1 MCCSPGRRR
10 DILKIGILRGRVVYI
25 YVVDEKKNDIMK
37 GPEFLKYINPVLTT
51 LQANGGAGNSSNVIE
66 QIIEELGITDEEL
79 EEATSNG
86 QSRIRNQIQWARF
99 YLFKAGLID
108 NAQRGI
114 WRLTN
119 EGLEKTLTDDDVY
132 ILFKGVQESVKKSP
146 TVTPKKLDQKFEETA
161 TEDEEHSI
169 GLLNLIQNLPA
180 GGFEKLCKRLLTEI
194 GINDIT
200 ITGGSGDQ
208 GIDGKG
214 IVKLND
220 VVSLNIV
227 FQCKRY
233 KETVSPHHVRDFR
246 GAMQGRGEKGLIIT
260 TGRFTKEAK
269 NEANRDGVTPIEL
282 IDGDRLV
289 ELFEKH
295 HLGLKPVIVF
305 EIDYEFFKGFN

>member
-1 MCCSPGRRR
+1 
-10 DILKIGILRGRVVYI
+10 
-25 YVVDEKKNDIMK
+25 MK
-37 GPEFLKYINPVLTT
+37 GPEFLKYIKPILLA
-51 LQANGGAGNSSNVIE
+51 LQSNGGAGNSSSTIDKVVE
-66 QIIEELGITDEEL
+66 SLGIKEEDL
-79 EEATSNG
+79 EQVTSNG

-119 EGLEKTLTDDDVY
+119 LGLEASLTDNEVY
-132 ILFKGVQESVKKSP
+132 NLFKGVQDSVKK
-146 TVTPKKLDQKFEETA
+146 TPIKASKKEEVAFEEIT
-161 TEDEEHSI
+161 TEDEEHSSS
-169 GLLNLIQNLPA
+169 LLNLIQNLSPS
-180 GGFEKLCKRLLTEI
+180 GFEKLCKRLLTEI
-194 GINDIT
+194 GINDIS

-269 NEANRDGVTPIEL
+269 NEANREGVTPIEL
-282 IDGDRLV
+282 IDGERLV
-289 ELFEKH
+289 DLFEKYS
-295 HLGLKPVIVF
+295 LGLKPVTVY
-305 EIDYEFFKGFN
+305 EIDKEFFKGFN

>member
-1 MCCSPGRRR
+1 
-10 DILKIGILRGRVVYI
+10 
-25 YVVDEKKNDIMK
+25 MK

-66 QIIEELGITDEEL
+66 QIIEGLGITDDEL

-86 QSRIRNQIQWARF
+86 QSRVRNQIQWARF

-108 NAQRGI
+108 NSQRGI

-119 EGLEKTLTDDDVY
+119 EGLEKVLTNEDVY
-132 ILFKGVQESVKKSP
+132 TLFKSVQESVKKSP
-146 TVTPKKLDQKFEETA
+146 IITPKKLELKFEDTT

-169 GLLNLIQNLPA
+169 GLLSLIQNLPA
-180 GGFEKLCKRLLTEI
+180 VGFEKLCKRLLTEI

-260 TGRFTKEAK
+260 TGRFSKEAK
-269 NEANRDGVTPIEL
+269 NEASRDGVTPIEL

-289 ELFEKH
+289 ELFEKY

>member
-1 MCCSPGRRR
+1 
-10 DILKIGILRGRVVYI
+10 
-25 YVVDEKKNDIMK
+25 MK
-37 GPEFLKYINPVLTT
+37 GPEFLKYISPVLTA
-51 LQANGGAGNSSNVIE
+51 LQANGGAGDSSDIIDQVIGK
-66 QIIEELGITDEEL
+66 LGITESEL
-79 EEATSNG
+79 EETTANG

-108 NAQRGI
+108 NTQRGI

-119 EGLEKTLTDDDVY
+119 EGLDKKLNEEGIY
-132 ILFKGVQESVKKSP
+132 SLFKGVQENVKK
-146 TVTPKKLDQKFEETA
+146 TPSSKTKKLEPKFENIP

-169 GLLNLIQNLPA
+169 GLISIIQNLKPA
-180 GGFEKLCKRLLTEI
+180 GFEKLCKRLLTEI
-194 GINDIT
+194 GINEIS
-200 ITGGSGDQ
+200 ITGGTGDQ

-269 NEANRDGVTPIEL
+269 NEANREGVTPIEL

-289 ELFEKH
+289 ELFEKYR
-295 HLGLKPVIVF
+295 LGLKPVTVF
-305 EIDYEFFKGFN
+305 EIDQEFFKNFS

>member
-1 MCCSPGRRR
+1 
-10 DILKIGILRGRVVYI
+10 
-25 YVVDEKKNDIMK
+25 MK
-37 GPEFLKYINPVLTT
+37 GPEFLKYINPVLKT
-51 LQANGGAGNSSNVIE
+51 LQSNGGAGNSTDVIE
-66 QIIEELGITDEEL
+66 QVIAKIGVSEKEL
-79 EEATSNG
+79 EETTSNG
-86 QSRIRNQIQWARF
+86 QSRVRNQIQWARF

-108 NAQRGI
+108 NSQHGI

-119 EGLEKTLTDDDVY
+119 EGLEKKLAEEDVY
-132 ILFKGVQESVKKSP
+132 HLFKSVQESVKKSSITKEQKP
-146 TVTPKKLDQKFEETA
+146 ELKFENTS

-169 GLLNLIQNLPA
+169 GLINLIQSLSA

-194 GINDIT
+194 GINEIV

-214 IVKLND
+214 VVKLND

-269 NEANRDGVTPIEL
+269 NEANRDGVTPI
-282 IDGDRLV
+282 
-289 ELFEKH
+289 
-295 HLGLKPVIVF
+295 
-305 EIDYEFFKGFN
+305 

>member
-1 MCCSPGRRR
+1 
-10 DILKIGILRGRVVYI
+10 
-25 YVVDEKKNDIMK
+25 MK
-37 GPEFLKYINPVLTT
+37 GPEFLKYVNPVLTA
-51 LQANGGAGNSSNVIE
+51 LQLNGGAGDSSDIIE
-66 QIIEELGITDEEL
+66 QVIDKLGITENDL
-79 EEATSNG
+79 EETTSNG

-119 EGLEKTLTDDDVY
+119 EGLDRKLDDEGVY
-132 ILFKGVQESVKKSP
+132 NLFKSVQDSVKKVS
-146 TVTPKKLDQKFEETA
+146 TAKPKKTDTVFENIP

-169 GLLNLIQNLPA
+169 SLINIIQSLTPS
-180 GGFEKLCKRLLTEI
+180 GFEKLCKRLLTEI
-194 GINDIT
+194 GINEIV

-214 IVKLND
+214 LVKLND

-269 NEANRDGVTPIEL
+269 SEANRDGVTPIEL
-282 IDGDRLV
+282 IDGDRLID
-289 ELFEKH
+289 LFEKYR
-295 HLGLKPVIVF
+295 LGLKPVTVY
-305 EIDYEFFKGFN
+305 EIDQEFFKGFN

>member
-1 MCCSPGRRR
+1 
-10 DILKIGILRGRVVYI
+10 
-25 YVVDEKKNDIMK
+25 MK
-37 GPEFLKYINPVLTT
+37 GSEFSKYINPVLKT

-66 QIIEELGITDEEL
+66 QVIESLGISDAEL
-79 EEATSNG
+79 AQTN
-86 QSRIRNQIQWARF
+86 QSGESKIRNQIQWARF

-108 NAQRGI
+108 NSQRGI

-119 EGLEKTLTDDDVY
+119 EGLEKELTDDGVSA
-132 ILFKGVQESVKKSP
+132 LVRSVQEGSKKP
-146 TVTPKKLDQKFEETA
+146 IQTTPKKPELSFVYTPNEDETA

-169 GLLNLIQNLPA
+169 ELLNLIQKLPPQ
-180 GGFEKLCKRLLTEI
+180 GFEKLCKRLLIEI
-194 GINDIT
+194 GINEIT
-200 ITGGSGDQ
+200 VTGGTGDQ

-295 HLGLKPVIVF
+295 HLGLKPVTIF
-305 EIDYEFFKGFN
+305 EIDQEFFKGFS

>member
-1 MCCSPGRRR
+1 
-10 DILKIGILRGRVVYI
+10 
-25 YVVDEKKNDIMK
+25 MK
-37 GPEFLKYINPVLTT
+37 GPEFLKYIKPVLYT
-51 LQANGGAGNSSNVIE
+51 LQMNGGASNSSSLIE
-66 QIIEELGITDEEL
+66 QIIENLNISEIEL
-79 EEATSNG
+79 EEMTSNG
-86 QSRIRNQIQWARF
+86 QSRVRNQIQWARF

-108 NAQRGI
+108 NSQRGI

-119 EGLEKTLTDDDVY
+119 EGLEKKLTDDEVY
-132 ILFKGVQESVKKSP
+132 KLFKGVQESVKKPP
-146 TVTPKKLDQKFEETA
+146 TNLPKKPELKFEFDT

-169 GLLNLIQNLPA
+169 GLLTLIQNLSA
-180 GGFEKLCKRLLTEI
+180 AGFEKLCKRLLIEI
-194 GINDIT
+194 GINEII
-200 ITGGSGDQ
+200 ITGGAGDQ

-233 KETVSPHHVRDFR
+233 RETVSPHHVRDFR

-289 ELFEKH
+289 ELFEKYQ
-295 HLGLKPVIVF
+295 LGLKPVTVF
-305 EIDYEFFKGFN
+305 EIDHEFFKGFN

>member
-1 MCCSPGRRR
+1 
-10 DILKIGILRGRVVYI
+10 
-25 YVVDEKKNDIMK
+25 MK
-37 GPEFLKYINPVLTT
+37 GPEFLKYVSPVLTI
-51 LQANGGAGNSSNVIE
+51 LQSNGGAGDSSDVIE
-66 QIIEELGITDEEL
+66 QVINKIGITEAEL
-79 EEATSNG
+79 EQTTSNG

-119 EGLEKTLTDDDVY
+119 EGLDKKLSDDDVY
-132 ILFKGVQESVKKSP
+132 KLFKSVQHSVKEPQTSKP
-146 TVTPKKLDQKFEETA
+146 QKTEPKFENVP
-161 TEDEEHSI
+161 TEDEEHTI
-169 GLLNLIQNLPA
+169 DLINIIQSLSPI
-180 GGFEKLCKRLLTEI
+180 GFEKLCKRLLTEI
-194 GINDIT
+194 GINEIM
-200 ITGGSGDQ
+200 ITGGTGDQ

-227 FQCKRY
+227 FQCKKY

-289 ELFEKH
+289 GLFEKYQ
-295 HLGLKPVIVF
+295 LGLKPLTIF
-305 EIDYEFFKGFN
+305 EIDQEFFKGFI

>member
-1 MCCSPGRRR
+1 
-10 DILKIGILRGRVVYI
+10 
-25 YVVDEKKNDIMK
+25 MK

-51 LQANGGAGNSSNVIE
+51 LQANGGAGEVSDVIE
-66 QIIEELGITDEEL
+66 QVIDKLGITESQL
-79 EEATSNG
+79 EEPTSNG
-86 QSRIRNQIQWARF
+86 QSRVKNQIQWARF

-119 EGLEKTLTDDDVY
+119 EGLDKRLSDEDIY
-132 ILFKGVQESVKKSP
+132 ALFKSVQDSVKK
-146 TVTPKKLDQKFEETA
+146 TPSSKIKKDEPKFDNIP

-169 GLLNLIQNLPA
+169 GIINIIQNLSPA
-180 GGFEKLCKRLLTEI
+180 GFEKLCKRLLTEI
-194 GINDIT
+194 GINEIV
-200 ITGGSGDQ
+200 ITGGAGDQ

-269 NEANRDGVTPIEL
+269 VEANRDGVTPIEL

-289 ELFEKH
+289 ELFEKYQ
-295 HLGLKPVIVF
+295 LGLKPVTIF
-305 EIDYEFFKGFN
+305 EIDHDFFRSFN

>member
-1 MCCSPGRRR
+1 M
-10 DILKIGILRGRVVYI
+10 
-25 YVVDEKKNDIMK
+25 
-37 GPEFLKYINPVLTT
+37 
-51 LQANGGAGNSSNVIE
+51 
-66 QIIEELGITDEEL
+66 
-79 EEATSNG
+79 
-86 QSRIRNQIQWARF
+86 
-99 YLFKAGLID
+99 
-108 NAQRGI
+108 
-114 WRLTN
+114 TN
-119 EGLEKTLTDDDVY
+119 EGLEKKLTDDDVY
-132 ILFKGVQESVKKSP
+132 MLFKGVQESVKKTP
-146 TVTPKKLDQKFEETA
+146 TVTPKKLEIKFEDTT
-161 TEDEEHSI
+161 TEDEEHSL
-169 GLLNLIQNLPA
+169 GLLNLIQSLPSV
-180 GGFEKLCKRLLTEI
+180 GFEKLCKRLLIEI

-200 ITGGSGDQ
+200 VTGGSGDQ

-295 HLGLKPVIVF
+295 HLGLKPVVIF

>member
-1 MCCSPGRRR
+1 
-10 DILKIGILRGRVVYI
+10 
-25 YVVDEKKNDIMK
+25 
-37 GPEFLKYINPVLTT
+37 
-51 LQANGGAGNSSNVIE
+51 
-66 QIIEELGITDEEL
+66 L
-79 EEATSNG
+79 EEVTSNG
-86 QSRIRNQIQWARF
+86 QSRVRNQIQWARF
-99 YLFKAGLID
+99 YLFKSGLID
-108 NAQRGI
+108 NSQRGI

-119 EGLEKTLTDDDVY
+119 DGLEKKITNDDVY
-132 ILFKGVQESVKKSP
+132 NLFKGVQESVKK
-146 TVTPKKLDQKFEETA
+146 TPSVSNKKLEVKYEETA
-161 TEDEEHSI
+161 TEDEIHSL
-169 GLLNLIQNLPA
+169 GLLNLIQTLPA
-180 GGFEKLCKRLLTEI
+180 SGFEKLCKRLLTEI
-194 GINDIT
+194 GINDIN

-220 VVSLNIV
+220 VVSLNLV

-295 HLGLKPVIVF
+295 HLGLKPVTVF

>member
-1 MCCSPGRRR
+1 
-10 DILKIGILRGRVVYI
+10 
-25 YVVDEKKNDIMK
+25 MK
-37 GPEFLKYINPVLTT
+37 GPEFLKYVNPVLTT
-51 LQANGGAGNSSNVIE
+51 LQKNGGAGNSTDVIE
-66 QIIEELGITDEEL
+66 QVIEKLGITEQEL

-108 NAQRGI
+108 NSQRGT

-119 EGLEKTLTDDDVY
+119 EGLEKKLSNEDVY
-132 ILFKGVQESVKKSP
+132 TLFKSVQESVKKP
-146 TVTPKKLDQKFEETA
+146 TAPSSPKKPELKFETTT
-161 TEDEEHSI
+161 TEDEEHSL
-169 GLLNLIQNLPA
+169 GLINLIQSLPA
-180 GGFEKLCKRLLTEI
+180 NGFEKLCRRLLIEI
-194 GINDIT
+194 GISDIT

-269 NEANRDGVTPIEL
+269 GEASRDGVTPIEL

-295 HLGLKPVIVF
+295 QLGLKPVTVF
-305 EIDYEFFKGFN
+305 EIDHEFFKSFN

>member
-1 MCCSPGRRR
+1 
-10 DILKIGILRGRVVYI
+10 
-25 YVVDEKKNDIMK
+25 MK
-37 GPEFLKYINPVLTT
+37 GPEFLKYIKPVLKT

-66 QIIEELGITDEEL
+66 QIIECLGITDEEL

-108 NAQRGI
+108 NSQRGI

-119 EGLEKTLTDDDVY
+119 EGLEKKLTDEDVY
-132 ILFKGVQESVKKSP
+132 TLFREVQESVKKSP
-146 TVTPKKLDQKFEETA
+146 TITPKKLELKFEEAT

-180 GGFEKLCKRLLTEI
+180 FGFEKLCKRLLTEI
-194 GINDIT
+194 GINDII

-269 NEANRDGVTPIEL
+269 NEASRDGVTPIEL

-305 EIDYEFFKGFN
+305 EIDYEFFKGFS

>member
-1 MCCSPGRRR
+1 
-10 DILKIGILRGRVVYI
+10 
-25 YVVDEKKNDIMK
+25 MK
-37 GPEFLKYINPVLTT
+37 GPEFLKYITPVLTT
-51 LQANGGAGNSSNVIE
+51 LQSNGGAGNSSNVIE
-66 QIIEELGITDEEL
+66 QVIQTLGISDEAL
-79 EEATSNG
+79 EQQTSNG

-108 NAQRGI
+108 NTQRGI

-119 EGLEKTLTDDDVY
+119 EGLEKILTDEDVY
-132 ILFKGVQESVKKSP
+132 DLFKGVQESVKKSP
-146 TVTPKKLDQKFEETA
+146 TITPKKLELEFEDNS

-180 GGFEKLCKRLLTEI
+180 IGFEKLCKRLLTEI

-233 KETVSPHHVRDFR
+233 RETVSPHHVRDFR

-269 NEANRDGVTPIEL
+269 NEASRDGVTPIEL

>member
-1 MCCSPGRRR
+1 
-10 DILKIGILRGRVVYI
+10 
-25 YVVDEKKNDIMK
+25 MK
-37 GPEFLKYINPVLTT
+37 GPEFIKYINPVLTA
-51 LQANGGAGNSSNVIE
+51 LQANGGAGNSSDIIEQVIE
-66 QIIEELGITDEEL
+66 KLNITEADL
-79 EEATSNG
+79 EETTSNG
-86 QSRIRNQIQWARF
+86 QSKIRNQIQWARF

-119 EGLEKTLTDDDVY
+119 EGLDKKLTDEGVY
-132 ILFKGVQESVKKSP
+132 SLFKSVQENVKKK
-146 TVTPKKLDQKFEETA
+146 TAPKPAKTEPAYENIP
-161 TEDEEHSI
+161 TEDEEHSQSLI
-169 GLLNLIQNLPA
+169 NIIQNLPPA
-180 GGFEKLCKRLLTEI
+180 GFEKLCKRLLTEI
-194 GINDIT
+194 GINEIS

-227 FQCKRY
+227 FQCKKY

-289 ELFEKH
+289 ELFEKFR
-295 HLGLKPVIVF
+295 LGLKPVTVF
-305 EIDYEFFKGFN
+305 EIDQEFFKTFV

>member
-1 MCCSPGRRR
+1 
-10 DILKIGILRGRVVYI
+10 
-25 YVVDEKKNDIMK
+25 MK

-51 LQANGGAGNSSNVIE
+51 LQANGGAGDSSDVIE
-66 QIIEELGITDEEL
+66 QVIDKLGITETEL
-79 EEATSNG
+79 EETTANG

-99 YLFKAGLID
+99 YLFKAGLIT

-119 EGLEKTLTDDDVY
+119 EGLESNLNNEGVY
-132 ILFKGVQESVKKSP
+132 QLFKKVQDSVKKP
-146 TVTPKKLDQKFEETA
+146 TTVSTKKEEPKFESIP

-169 GLLNLIQNLPA
+169 NLINLIQSLSPS
-180 GGFEKLCKRLLTEI
+180 GFEKLCKRLLTEI
-194 GINDIT
+194 GINEIT

-214 IVKLND
+214 VVKLND

-269 NEANRDGVTPIEL
+269 AEASRDGVTPIEL
-282 IDGDRLV
+282 IDGNRLV
-289 ELFEKH
+289 ELFEKYS
-295 HLGLKPVIVF
+295 LGLKPVTVY
-305 EIDYEFFKGFN
+305 EIDHDFFKSFN

>member
-1 MCCSPGRRR
+1 
-10 DILKIGILRGRVVYI
+10 
-25 YVVDEKKNDIMK
+25 MK
-37 GPEFLKYINPVLTT
+37 GPEFLKYIKPVLKT

-66 QIIEELGITDEEL
+66 QIIESLGITDEEL

-108 NAQRGI
+108 NSQRGI

-119 EGLEKTLTDDDVY
+119 EGLEKKLTDEDVY
-132 ILFKGVQESVKKSP
+132 TLFREVQESVKKSP
-146 TVTPKKLDQKFEETA
+146 TVTPKKLELKFEEAT

-180 GGFEKLCKRLLTEI
+180 FGFEKLCKRLLTEI
-194 GINDIT
+194 GINDII

-269 NEANRDGVTPIEL
+269 NEASRDGVTPIEL

-305 EIDYEFFKGFN
+305 EIDYEFFKGFS

>member
-1 MCCSPGRRR
+1 MR
-10 DILKIGILRGRVVYI
+10 
-25 YVVDEKKNDIMK
+25 

-51 LQANGGAGNSSNVIE
+51 LQSNGGAGDVADVIE
-66 QIIEELGITDEEL
+66 QVIDRLGITEAEL
-79 EEATSNG
+79 EETTSNG
-86 QSRIRNQIQWARF
+86 QSRVRNQIQWARF

-108 NAQRGI
+108 NSQRGI

-119 EGLEKTLTDDDVY
+119 EGLDKKLTDEDVY
-132 ILFKGVQESVKKSP
+132 KLFKAVQESVKKETPSL
-146 TVTPKKLDQKFEETA
+146 PKKTDPKFENTP
-161 TEDEEHSI
+161 TEDEEHSL
-169 GLLNLIQNLPA
+169 GLINIIQNIPA
-180 GGFEKLCKRLLTEI
+180 TGFEKLCKRLLTEV
-194 GINDIT
+194 GINEIT

-233 KETVSPHHVRDFR
+233 KETVSAHHVRDFR

-289 ELFEKH
+289 ELFEKYK
-295 HLGLKPVIVF
+295 LGLKPVTVF
-305 EIDYEFFKGFN
+305 EIDQEFFRSFS

>member
-1 MCCSPGRRR
+1 
-10 DILKIGILRGRVVYI
+10 
-25 YVVDEKKNDIMK
+25 MK

-51 LQANGGAGNSSNVIE
+51 LQSNGGAGNSSDVIE
-66 QIIEELGITDEEL
+66 QVIDKLGITETEL
-79 EEATSNG
+79 EETTSNG

-114 WRLTN
+114 WRLTK
-119 EGLEKTLTDDDVY
+119 EGLDKKLSTNDDVY
-132 ILFKGVQESVKKSP
+132 DLFKRVQDSVKK
-146 TVTPKKLDQKFEETA
+146 TPSSKPQKSEPKFENIT

-169 GLLNLIQNLPA
+169 GLITIIQNLTPS
-180 GGFEKLCKRLLTEI
+180 GFEKLCKRLLTEI
-194 GINDIT
+194 GINEIV

-220 VVSLNIV
+220 VVGLNIV

-269 NEANRDGVTPIEL
+269 SEANRDGVTPIEL

-289 ELFEKH
+289 ELFEKYQ
-295 HLGLKPVIVF
+295 LGLKPVTVF
-305 EIDYEFFKGFN
+305 EIDQEFFKSFN

>member
-1 MCCSPGRRR
+1 
-10 DILKIGILRGRVVYI
+10 
-25 YVVDEKKNDIMK
+25 MK
-37 GPEFLKYINPVLTT
+37 GPEFLKYINPVLTI
-51 LQANGGAGNSSNVIE
+51 LQSNGGAGDSSDVIE
-66 QIIEELGITDEEL
+66 QVIDKLQITEAEMEET
-79 EEATSNG
+79 TSNG
-86 QSRIRNQIQWARF
+86 QSRVRNQIQWARF

-108 NAQRGI
+108 NAQRGL

-119 EGLEKTLTDDDVY
+119 KGLDKKLNNDDVY
-132 ILFKGVQESVKKSP
+132 KLFKGVQDSVKKASP
-146 TVTPKKLDQKFEETA
+146 AKPQKEEPKFENIS
-161 TEDEEHSI
+161 TEDEEHSSSLI
-169 GLLNLIQNLPA
+169 AIIQNLSSS
-180 GGFEKLCKRLLTEI
+180 GFEKLCKRLLTEI
-194 GINDIT
+194 GINEIT

-246 GAMQGRGEKGLIIT
+246 GAMQGRGEKGLITT
-260 TGRFTKEAK
+260 TGRFTKEAR

-289 ELFEKH
+289 DLFEKYR
-295 HLGLKPVIVF
+295 LGLKPVTVF
-305 EIDYEFFKGFN
+305 EIDQEFFKSFN

>member
-1 MCCSPGRRR
+1 MTTFKH
-10 DILKIGILRGRVVYI
+10 INKLVAILRQ
-25 YVVDEKKNDIMK
+25 KKMK

-51 LQANGGAGNSSNVIE
+51 LQSNGGAGESSDVIE
-66 QIIEELGITDEEL
+66 QVIDKLGITEAEL
-79 EEATSNG
+79 EETTSNG

-99 YLFKAGLID
+99 YLFKAGIID

-119 EGLEKTLTDDDVY
+119 DGLDRKLNDEGVY
-132 ILFKGVQESVKKSP
+132 NLFKGVQNSVKKTP
-146 TVTPKKLDQKFEETA
+146 TSKPKKAEPVFENIA

-169 GLLNLIQNLPA
+169 CLINIIQSLTPS
-180 GGFEKLCKRLLTEI
+180 GFEKLCKRLLTEI
-194 GINDIT
+194 GINEIV

-289 ELFEKH
+289 ELFEKYR
-295 HLGLKPVIVF
+295 LGLKPVTVF
-305 EIDYEFFKGFN
+305 EIDQEFFKGFN

>member
-1 MCCSPGRRR
+1 
-10 DILKIGILRGRVVYI
+10 
-25 YVVDEKKNDIMK
+25 MK
-37 GPEFLKYINPVLTT
+37 GPEFLKYIKPVLTT
-51 LQANGGAGNSSNVIE
+51 LQENGGAGNSSSVIE
-66 QIIEELGITDEEL
+66 QVIEKLGITEEEL
-79 EEATSNG
+79 EETTSNG

-108 NAQRGI
+108 NSQRGI
-114 WRLTN
+114 WRLNN
-119 EGLEKTLTDDDVY
+119 EGLEKNLSDNDVY
-132 ILFKGVQESVKKSP
+132 SLFKGVQESVKKLP
-146 TVTPKKLDQKFEETA
+146 VVAPKQTDLKFEEDT
-161 TEDEEHSI
+161 TEDEEHSL
-169 GLLNLIQNLPA
+169 GLLSLIQSMPA
-180 GGFEKLCKRLLTEI
+180 SGFEKLCKRLLTEI
-194 GINDIT
+194 GINDII

-214 IVKLND
+214 LVKLND

-246 GAMQGRGEKGLIIT
+246 GAMQGRGEKGLIII

-295 HLGLKPVIVF
+295 HLGLKPVTVY

>member
-1 MCCSPGRRR
+1 
-10 DILKIGILRGRVVYI
+10 
-25 YVVDEKKNDIMK
+25 MK
-37 GPEFLKYINPVLTT
+37 GPEFLKYVNPVLKA
-51 LQANGGAGNSSNVIE
+51 LQENGGAGNSSN
-66 QIIEELGITDEEL
+66 IIEEVIEKLGISDEEL
-79 EEATSNG
+79 EEKTSNG
-86 QSRIRNQIQWARF
+86 QSRVRNQIQWSRF

-108 NAQRGI
+108 NSERGI

-119 EGLEKTLTDDDVY
+119 EGLERKLTDEDVY
-132 ILFKGVQESVKKSP
+132 KLFREVQESVKK
-146 TVTPKKLDQKFEETA
+146 TPVIISEKSELPFEETT
-161 TEDEEHSI
+161 TEDEEHSV
-169 GLLNLIQNLPA
+169 GLIEIIQNLTPS
-180 GGFEKLCKRLLTEI
+180 GFEKLCKRLLTEI
-194 GINDIT
+194 GIKDII
-200 ITGGSGDQ
+200 ITGGTGDQ

-220 VVSLNIV
+220 VVGLNLV

-233 KETVSPHHVRDFR
+233 KETVAPHHVRDFR

-295 HLGLKPVIVF
+295 HLGLKPVTVF
-305 EIDYEFFKGFN
+305 EIDFEFFKSFN

>member
-1 MCCSPGRRR
+1 
-10 DILKIGILRGRVVYI
+10 
-25 YVVDEKKNDIMK
+25 MK
-37 GPEFLKYINPVLTT
+37 GPEFLRYVNPVLSA
-51 LQANGGAGNSSNVIE
+51 LQANGGAGNSSDIIE
-66 QIIEELGITDEEL
+66 QVIGKLGISEAEL
-79 EEATSNG
+79 EETTSNG
-86 QSRIRNQIQWARF
+86 QSRIRNRIQWARF

-119 EGLEKTLTDDDVY
+119 DGLDKKLDDDGVY
-132 ILFKGVQESVKKSP
+132 KLFKSVQHSVKK
-146 TVTPKKLDQKFEETA
+146 TPASKPQQTEPKFENTP
-161 TEDEEHSI
+161 TEDEEHSL
-169 GLLNLIQNLPA
+169 GLINIVQNLSA
-180 GGFEKLCKRLLTEI
+180 SGFEKLCKRLLTEI
-194 GINDIT
+194 GINEIA

-269 NEANRDGVTPIEL
+269 TEGNRDGVTPIEL

-289 ELFEKH
+289 ELFEKY
-295 HLGLKPVIVF
+295 HLGLKPVTVF
-305 EIDYEFFKGFN
+305 EIDQDFFKSFS